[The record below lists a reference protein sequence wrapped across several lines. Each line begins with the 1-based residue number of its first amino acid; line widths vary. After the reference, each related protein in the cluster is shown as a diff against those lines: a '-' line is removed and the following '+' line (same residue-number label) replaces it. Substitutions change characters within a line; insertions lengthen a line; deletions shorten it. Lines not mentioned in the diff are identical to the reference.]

1 MGEGAAWLPG
11 CGSAEGS
18 RDETLPRGPST
29 RAHAAGP
36 QNPSSAATPAPPQ
49 QTARTA
55 SPARSP
61 MKGHVLGPD
70 ARGGALRP
78 PGPAGA
84 PTSPTRP
91 RRPRLCELTAAAPP
105 PPRILRDRGCARAA
119 PGAGPASLTLRRP
132 EHVGRHSEPPG
143 RLAVLPARPRAT
155 RGPPSRSYWAPPTP
169 VKLYQPIVVSDSAPR
184 DGSLVRPAPRSRPIG
199 ENRYRSRRGAPPIS
213 RRGTVPPHSPEVGG
227 VGHYPGTWPK
237 LPAAPRGPPARLM
250 GLPCRHQAAPSW
262 VQPVRRRLVFA
273 KPVNG
278 TWIRGQ
284 RKRDRSSSVL
294 HVVGARTLTQKWEAR
309 DKLCQLSDF

>member
-1 MGEGAAWLPG
+1 MGEGAAWLSG

-49 QTARTA
+49 QTARPA
-55 SPARSP
+55 SPARSS
-61 MKGHVLGPD
+61 MKEHVLGPD

-119 PGAGPASLTLRRP
+119 PGAGPVSLTLRRP

-169 VKLYQPIVVSDSAPR
+169 VKLHQPIVVSNSAPR
-184 DGSLVRPAPRSRPIG
+184 DGSLVSPAPRSRPIG
-199 ENRYRSRRGAPPIS
+199 ENRYRSRRRAPPLGSNPAGDCPSPLS
-213 RRGTVPPHSPEVGG
+213 RGGRGRALSGHLAETPRSPAGASRPPPGSAVP
-227 VGHYPGTWPK
+227 
-237 LPAAPRGPPARLM
+237 
-250 GLPCRHQAAPSW
+250 APSSTELGPACPETLGFR
-262 VQPVRRRLVFA
+262 Q
-273 KPVNG
+273 PVNG
-278 TWIRGQ
+278 TSIRGQ
-284 RKRDRSSSVL
+284 RKLQS
-294 HVVGARTLTQKWEAR
+294 QF
-309 DKLCQLSDF
+309 LCPAHRGGKNTNSEMGSKG